1 MRVEKSGGP
10 EFAAQA
16 HGPKTVPSVFDGI
29 TVLRCVQS
37 PAVTV
42 QKGHLESEATTN
54 FVARLVQSRTTEPA
68 TGNNH
73 SVNAARSL
81 NINHQ
86 DL

>member
-29 TVLRCVQS
+29 TVLQCVQS

-42 QKGHLESEATTN
+42 QKGDLESDGET
-54 FVARLVQSRTTEPA
+54 RPRI
-68 TGNNH
+68 
-73 SVNAARSL
+73 SL
-81 NINHQ
+81 LGSCSQEQNLQLKITS
-86 DL
+86 L